1 VFNATLMECEVLEV
15 LVAARTC
22 HTMLDL
28 PLESQFLTKLAIER
42 ASSALTVN
50 SDI

>member
-1 VFNATLMECEVLEV
+1 MFNATLMECEVLEL

-28 PLESQFLTKLAIER
+28 PLKSQFITELATESVLSVLTI
-42 ASSALTVN
+42 N
-50 SDI
+50 SDV